1 MGPKSNGVPIYLV
14 GLRSDLR
21 ENTEA
26 IAELT
31 KYLYAA
37 GPLKIFT
44 REEGEEM
51 AKKIGAVKYMEC
63 SSKTGEGVNEL
74 FNDAVRYLCE
84 QSSIA
89 LKI

>member
-21 ENTEA
+21 EDTEA
-26 IAELT
+26 IAELARYHST
-31 KYLYAA
+31 E
-37 GPLKIFT
+37 PLKIFT

>member
-1 MGPKSNGVPIYLV
+1 M
-14 GLRSDLR
+14 RSDLR
-21 ENTEA
+21 ENTEE
-26 IAELT
+26 IAKLT
-31 KYLYAA
+31 RYHSTE
-37 GPLKIFT
+37 PLKIFT

-84 QSSIA
+84 HYS
-89 LKI
+89 LPVKI